1 MQRFISVTWLNKS
14 VLNAVFVQIDLAH
27 HQISSYTLQM
37 RNQFIRSDTMKA
49 GLKMEL
55 DARKEQVSA
64 AQKDLEVIFGKKL
77 DTVDKDPALKEQV
90 DSCLLKLEAAFT
102 SLTGTMKS
110 VKAAI
115 EPYLNSICIVLTCS
129 FMGPL
134 VESYPDLCP
143 CPCFAEEPPVSK
155 KAKAKASPPAPAEV
169 PKQ

>member
-1 MQRFISVTWLNKS
+1 
-14 VLNAVFVQIDLAH
+14 
-27 HQISSYTLQM
+27 
-37 RNQFIRSDTMKA
+37 MKA

-55 DARKEQVSA
+55 DARKEQVLA

-169 PKQ
+169 PKQWATSHALRTSSHADGMRYLVLEIDMCRYLYL